1 MSRFLRYFLHAE
13 GSDLGSGG
21 GDDLT
26 GLKTALTSERKR
38 AEAAE
43 KKLKEME
50 TQQELS
56 NKTLA
61 EQVAALQG
69 QLAQTQ
75 TQYETE
81 RQQLT
86 GQLTQR
92 DIRSAFVNAY
102 GGSKGLPEYA
112 DVLYA
117 HLGANLQLSDGKVVT
132 KEGKPLDVAIAAAR
146 SQFPAMFAPENVAA
160 GSGVSPSSSN
170 GSSSVRLIT
179 ASDTE
184 AVRGVN
190 PDDLV
195 SGKVVLD
202 LEG

>member
-1 MSRFLRYFLHAE
+1 MKNFLQAE
-13 GSDLGSGG
+13 GNDIGSAGAE
-21 GDDLT
+21 DLT
-26 GLKTALTSERKR
+26 GLKTALGSERKR

-43 KKLKEME
+43 RKLKDLE

-61 EQVAALQG
+61 EQVSALQG

-75 TQYETE
+75 TQYEAE
-81 RQQLT
+81 KQQLT

-92 DIRSAFVNAY
+92 DIRQAFVNAY

-117 HLGANLQLSDGKVVT
+117 HLGANLQLSDGNVLT
-132 KEGKPLDVAIAAAR
+132 KDGKPLDVAIAAAR
-146 SQFPAMFAPENVAA
+146 SQFPAMFAPDNVAA
-160 GSGVSPSSSN
+160 GSGVSPSPRSN
-170 GSSSVRLIT
+170 GSNGARVVK
-179 ASDTE
+179 ANDAE
-184 AVRGVN
+184 AVRGIN
-190 PDDLV
+190 PDDLM

-202 LEG
+202 LDN